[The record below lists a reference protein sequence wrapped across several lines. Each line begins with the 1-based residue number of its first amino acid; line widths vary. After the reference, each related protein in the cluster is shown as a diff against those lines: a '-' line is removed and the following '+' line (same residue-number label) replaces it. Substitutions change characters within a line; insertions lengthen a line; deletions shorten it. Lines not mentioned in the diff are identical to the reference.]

1 MDLKRTWSEWSKVQR
16 GIAIG
21 VAALLVAL
29 IAIFAFVKLH
39 RSRNL
44 ANTMRLIRK
53 EGFVFLEENNELKT
67 VTNNMRFQS
76 GDVLTT
82 GKQSLAS
89 ISLDDTKI
97 ITMEEQSTVD
107 FSKSGKQL
115 ELKLR
120 SGKIYFEVNKPL
132 EQDESMYIQTSNMIV
147 GIRGTAGYV
156 FYDREGHQ
164 CVLLT
169 SGEVTISATNP
180 WTGETKTTTVK
191 AGQLLITYLYSDR
204 TTDSVMFELM
214 EADSIPADMDP
225 SGIETI
231 PSDVS
236 ETTLETQ
243 ESTSATTKATSTT
256 KNASETSE
264 PDEGGNRPSGT
275 PKHPPTMTPAPGSGG
290 AKNTPTPAPGNKSGS
305 GSGSGSGSKSTPT
318 PSARPTPEPS
328 SNGGSDDTK
337 ETEGTTENTGSTEP
351 KESSSSDNGGT
362 SSSSSES
369 SKQSSSESSKQEAT
383 QPNEGGNGE
392 GNGGGDNGGGSSDNK
407 GGENGGDNGGGNSDD
422 NGGDNGGGNNGETE
436 GNGDGPI
443 IEDDNPDEP
452 IYIGGD
458 GQQIIG

>member
-21 VAALLVAL
+21 VAALVVAL
-29 IAIFAFVKLH
+29 IAVFAFLKLH

-97 ITMEEQSTVD
+97 ITMEEESTVD
-107 FSKSGKQL
+107 FTKSGKQL

-132 EQDESMYIQTSNMIV
+132 EDDESMYIKTSNVIV
-147 GIRGTAGYV
+147 GVRGTAGWV

-169 SGEVTISATNP
+169 SGKVTISATNP
-180 WTGETKTTTVK
+180 WTGETKSTTVE

-214 EADSIPADMDP
+214 EATSIPEDMDP
-225 SGIETI
+225 SGMETI
-231 PSDVS
+231 ASDVS

-243 ESTSATTKATSTT
+243 ESTSATTTT
-256 KNASETSE
+256 KAPSQTSQ
-264 PDEGGNRPSGT
+264 PDEGGNTPSGT
-275 PKHPPTMTPAPGSGG
+275 PRHPPTMTPVPGSGG
-290 AKNTPTPAPGNKSGS
+290 AKNTPTPTPSSK
-305 GSGSGSGSKSTPT
+305 GSGSGSKNTPT
-318 PSARPTPEPS
+318 PSARPTPSPTP
-328 SNGGSDDTK
+328 NGNEDETK
-337 ETEGTTENTGSTEP
+337 ETEGTTESSGTTEP
-351 KESSSSDNGGT
+351 KESSSSSSSNGGT

-369 SKQSSSESSKQEAT
+369 SKQSSSESSKTETAA
-383 QPNEGGNGE
+383 PDEGGNG
-392 GNGGGDNGGGSSDNK
+392 GDNGS
-407 GGENGGDNGGGNSDD
+407 GDNGGGN
-422 NGGDNGGGNNGETE
+422 GGEEEKKNDDNGGGNNGETE
-436 GNGDGPI
+436 GNGG
-443 IEDDNPDEP
+443 EGGDDDEP
-452 IYIGGD
+452 LNGDYSPYDPGMIVGD
-458 GQQIIG
+458 GQVIG

>member
-275 PKHPPTMTPAPGSGG
+275 PKHPPTMTPAPVPVPVQSPLRHRQH
-290 AKNTPTPAPGNKSGS
+290 ARLRNRLRTVVRMIRRRRKARRRIPAP
-305 GSGSGSGSKSTPT
+305 
-318 PSARPTPEPS
+318 PSRRRVLLRITAAPRLPLPS
-328 SNGGSDDTK
+328 PVSRVLRNPASRKLPSRMKAETAKATAVAITAAEAATIRVAKTAAITVAETATTTAAITVAEITEKPK
-337 ETEGTTENTGSTEP
+337 ET
-351 KESSSSDNGGT
+351 
-362 SSSSSES
+362 
-369 SKQSSSESSKQEAT
+369 AT
-383 QPNEGGNGE
+383 VR
-392 GNGGGDNGGGSSDNK
+392 
-407 GGENGGDNGGGNSDD
+407 
-422 NGGDNGGGNNGETE
+422 
-436 GNGDGPI
+436 
-443 IEDDNPDEP
+443 
-452 IYIGGD
+452 
-458 GQQIIG
+458 